1 MPVIAE
7 WGLSLTKVCVVY
19 NLGLVDYHRG
29 LLLQEK
35 LLNSRKSGAISDV
48 LLLLQHPSVFTTG
61 RSSAAN
67 NIIVHMDT
75 LDKEGIQ
82 VVYTNRGGDI
92 TYHGPGQIVG
102 YPILNLSENDL
113 TVHQYVWSLEEIII
127 RTLADYGIDGQRV
140 ASKRGVWVGDEKI
153 CSIGL
158 RVSGAI
164 SMHGFALNVNTDL
177 KYFSYIVPCG
187 LTGVSITSLAKLLG
201 REVAIE
207 ETQEILLRHFF
218 QVFNFKLEYKERPD
232 EWSTLLNLNG

>member
-1 MPVIAE
+1 
-7 WGLSLTKVCVVY
+7 
-19 NLGLVDYHRG
+19 
-29 LLLQEK
+29 
-35 LLNSRKSGAISDV
+35 
-48 LLLLQHPSVFTTG
+48 
-61 RSSAAN
+61 
-67 NIIVHMDT
+67 MDT